1 VADELGFT
9 SHLAAS
15 SGTRP
20 VMPTE
25 ELANAHPGE
34 AYRFLATYRNRQ
46 SEVNEALVAIELEIK
61 DLRRKL
67 KPGADVDQTEARER
81 IELLQDTATELRAR
95 RETFKN
101 LADVAS
107 RALTYHTNIAPQER
121 RTDWGSPTS

>member
-1 VADELGFT
+1 MADELGFT

-20 VMPTE
+20 VRPTE

-61 DLRRKL
+61 DLRREL
-67 KPGADVDQTEARER
+67 KAGNEEGRPEAREE
-81 IELLQDTATELRAR
+81 IELLEATAAELRAR

-107 RALTYHTNIAPQER
+107 RALTYHANIAPQER